1 MRKCFKNRWVG
12 LLKIMM
18 YLTINGQFENSHGT
32 LFLLPWLVD
41 DEVNGKPK
49 KLMCRAATQ
58 TFFWAEKRSAASRK
72 VSACTRKIFTHF
84 LNGVFCTT
92 VKKWRLPIWYKSL
105 ASFVDLTP
113 ILTRIRTVN
122 FQMGDHEKCIELI
135 DRVLTVKLLW

>member
-1 MRKCFKNRWVG
+1 MPCCYSN
-12 LLKIMM
+12 
-18 YLTINGQFENSHGT
+18 
-32 LFLLPWLVD
+32 
-41 DEVNGKPK
+41 
-49 KLMCRAATQ
+49 
-58 TFFWAEKRSAASRK
+58 FFWAEKRSAASRK

-105 ASFVDLTP
+105 ASFVDLTQ

-135 DRVLTVKLLW
+135 DRVLICSSTLKTGFDVDFDLMKIEQLRTLHSEQKITFKKCPYSENKIDFLK